1 MAMGMMG
8 TLLAALISLMVTGG
22 VVLVIVGY
30 AMRRQEIADIN
41 QRMATFALR
50 PKRLEE
56 LELSR
61 PFFDRII
68 RPMLA
73 GAIKFMSRFTP
84 QSNLERLRQNLEQAG
99 NPYNWSPADFMGVRG
114 LSAVGLCGA
123 TLGLLLLARQN
134 VQSVLIFPAVM
145 LVVGYILPGVWL
157 GQKIGRRKRSILK
170 ALPDAID
177 LLSISVEAGLGFDQA
192 LSRVAVKWD
201 NELSWEFQR
210 TLSEIRVGKSRREAL
225 KELASRTGVDDLS
238 TFVTSIVQADQLG
251 VSITQVLR
259 IQSAQLRQRRRQR
272 AEEQAHKAPI
282 KMLFPMVFLIFPAI
296 YVIILGPAV
305 PQVLKSL
312 GQ

>member
-1 MAMGMMG
+1 MGMMG

-22 VVLVIVGY
+22 VVLMIVGY

-61 PFFDRII
+61 PFFDRVIQ
-68 RPMLA
+68 PMLV

-99 NPYNWSPADFMGVRG
+99 NPNNWSPADFMGVRG

-134 VQSVLIFPAVM
+134 VQSVLLFPAVM

-157 GQKIGRRKRSILK
+157 GQKISQRKRSILK

>member
-22 VVLVIVGY
+22 VVLMIVGY

-61 PFFDRII
+61 PFFDRVIQ
-68 RPMLA
+68 PMLV

-99 NPYNWSPADFMGVRG
+99 NPNNWSPADFMGVRG

-134 VQSVLIFPAVM
+134 VQSVLLFPAVM

-157 GQKIGRRKRSILK
+157 GQKISQRKRSILK

>member
-1 MAMGMMG
+1 MGM
-8 TLLAALISLMVTGG
+8 LIAALISMLVTGG
-22 VVLVIVGY
+22 LILVVLGL
-30 AMRRQEIADIN
+30 AQRRREVATVN
-41 QRMATFALR
+41 ERMAAFALR

-56 LELSR
+56 LELAK
-61 PFFDRII
+61 PFIDRVI
-68 RPMLA
+68 RPIFI

-84 QSNLERLRQNLEQAG
+84 QSNLERIRLNLEQAG
-99 NPYNWSPADFMGVRG
+99 NPFNWSPTDFMGVRG
-114 LSAVGLCGA
+114 LSAVGLSGA
-123 TLGLLLLARQN
+123 TFGMMLLARQN
-134 VQSVLIFPAVM
+134 VQSLLLFPAVM
-145 LVVGYILPGVWL
+145 LVVGYLLPGIWL
-157 GQKIGRRKRSILK
+157 GQKMRRRKKNILK

-201 NELSWEFQR
+201 NELGWEFQR

-225 KELASRTGVDDLS
+225 KELALRTGVEDLS

-259 IQSAQLRQRRRQR
+259 IQAAQLRQRRRQR

-312 GQ
+312 GS

>member
-1 MAMGMMG
+1 MGMMG

-22 VVLVIVGY
+22 VVLMIVGY

-61 PFFDRII
+61 PFFDRVIQ
-68 RPMLA
+68 PMLV

-99 NPYNWSPADFMGVRG
+99 NPNNWSPTDFMGVRG

-134 VQSVLIFPAVM
+134 VQSVLLFPAVM

-157 GQKIGRRKRSILK
+157 GQKISQRKRSILK

>member
-1 MAMGMMG
+1 MNER
-8 TLLAALISLMVTGG
+8 L
-22 VVLVIVGY
+22 
-30 AMRRQEIADIN
+30 
-41 QRMATFALR
+41 ATFALR
-50 PKRLEE
+50 PKRLED

-61 PFFDRII
+61 PFVDRII
-68 RPMLA
+68 RPMFVS
-73 GAIKFMSRFTP
+73 AIKVMSRLTP
-84 QSNLERLRQNLEQAG
+84 KSNIERIRQNLEQAG
-99 NPYNWSPADFMGVRG
+99 NPHNWSPTDFMGVRG

-123 TLGLLLLARQN
+123 TFGMMLLARQN
-134 VQSVLIFPAVM
+134 IQALLLFPAVM
-145 LVVGYILPGVWL
+145 LFVGYILPGIWL
-157 GQKIGRRKRSILK
+157 GQKIGRRKKNILK
-170 ALPDAID
+170 GLPDAID
-177 LLSISVEAGLGFDQA
+177 LLSISVEAGLGFDQG

-201 NELSWEFQR
+201 NELGWEFQR
-210 TLSEIRVGKSRREAL
+210 TLSEMRVGKSRRDAL
-225 KELASRTGVDDLS
+225 RELAGRTGVDDLS

-312 GQ
+312 GGQ

>member
-1 MAMGMMG
+1 
-8 TLLAALISLMVTGG
+8 MVVFG
-22 VVLVIVGY
+22 LVQ
-30 AMRRQEIADIN
+30 RRQELATVN
-41 QRMATFALR
+41 ERMADFVRR

-56 LELSR
+56 IELSR
-61 PFFDRII
+61 PFVDRVIK
-68 RPMLA
+68 PVMA
-73 GAIKFMSRFTP
+73 GGIKLMSRFTP
-84 QSNLERLRQNLEQAG
+84 KSNVERLRMSLEQAG
-99 NPYNWSPADFMGVRG
+99 NPNGWSPTDFMGVRG
-114 LSAVGLCGA
+114 LAAVGLGGA
-123 TLGLLLLARQN
+123 TLGLMLLGRQN
-134 VQSVLIFPAVM
+134 IQSLLVFPVIM
-145 LVVGYILPGVWL
+145 FFVGYVLPGIWL
-157 GQKIGRRKRSILK
+157 GQKIGRRKKNILK

-201 NELSWEFQR
+201 NELGWEFQR
-210 TLSEIRVGKSRREAL
+210 TLSEIRVGKTRREAL
-225 KELASRTGVDDLS
+225 KELAARTGVDDLS

-305 PQVLKSL
+305 PQVMRSL
-312 GQ
+312 GT